1 MTSTSKRRNKRVWTG
16 GIIALV
22 VLLIVAFIISNQDKA
37 IDPAS
42 FASVE
47 TFEDQ
52 AHELGNF
59 ESDIRLIEY
68 SDFQC
73 PACKAA
79 EPTVKSIVETFGDQ
93 MVLEY
98 RHFPLSS
105 IHPNAEAAAKAAEA
119 AAIQGKFWEMHDEL
133 FEHQDAWARSFNPEK
148 YFIEYAKEIGLNVG
162 RFRYDLDSDEVED
175 RVDADAAEAQNLQLP
190 GTPSF
195 VYNGAIIDLNEFITT
210 HLDMS
215 AAGVTPVE
223 DNSPR
228 SETPNE

>member
-1 MTSTSKRRNKRVWTG
+1 MANTSQKRKNKRAWTG

-22 VLLIVAFIISNQDKA
+22 ALLIIAFIVSNQNNT

-42 FASVE
+42 FADVE
-47 TFEDQ
+47 TFDDQ
-52 AHELGNF
+52 AHQLGNL
-59 ESDIRLIEY
+59 ESDIRLVEY

-119 AAIQGKFWEMHDEL
+119 AAIQGKFWEMHDTL
-133 FEHQDAWARSFNPEK
+133 FENQDAWAQSFNPEK
-148 YFIEYAKEIGLNVG
+148 YFIEYAEEIGLNVD
-162 RFRYDLDSDEVED
+162 RFRYDLDSQDVAD
-175 RVDADAAEAQNLQLP
+175 RVNADAQEAQSLQLP

-195 VYNGAIIDLNEFITT
+195 VYNGEIVELNDFINT
-210 HLDMS
+210 HLDLS
-215 AAGVTPVE
+215 KVSVP
-223 DNSPR
+223 
-228 SETPNE
+228 ETAEETTQ